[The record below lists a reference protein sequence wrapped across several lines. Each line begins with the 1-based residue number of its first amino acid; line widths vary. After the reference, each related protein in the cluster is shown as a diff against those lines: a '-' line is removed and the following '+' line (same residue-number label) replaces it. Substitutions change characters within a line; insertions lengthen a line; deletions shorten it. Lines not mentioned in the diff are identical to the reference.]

1 MAKFDFVKNLGL
13 IVTAAAI
20 FGAVTL
26 IFTSDAENIKP
37 PFGNNNKPE
46 SNFEASVV
54 IQGGNAQDNTIKVN
68 DVLTAIVSV
77 NQANNLKNFT
87 LSWID
92 VDSKDALTEEKLLDG
107 KCAIFED
114 NNDISEE
121 CQLNYQIQGGD
132 VNKTIQAKV
141 TFSENDQI
149 ISSIMSNQTRKVIE
163 SPVDM
168 SEYGGVINFTLIFL
182 LLLIVVILPYVYK
195 NNFNNPFTIP
205 AIILVLAILGLA
217 LFGVIS
223 LNNLIPTL
231 AIVVIIV
238 LQYYSTSTTNN

>member
-13 IVTAAAI
+13 IVTLSAI
-20 FGAVTL
+20 FGVATL
-26 IFTSDAENIKP
+26 IYTSNNDNMKT
-37 PFGNNNKPE
+37 PFGNNKKPE

-54 IQGGNAQDNTIKVN
+54 IQGGDAQENTIKVN

-77 NQANNLKNFT
+77 NQANNLKDFT

-141 TFSENDQI
+141 TFYEKDQI
-149 ISSIMSNQTRKVIE
+149 ISTIMSNQTRKVIE

-168 SEYGGVINFTLIFL
+168 SNIGGVVNFTLIFL

-195 NNFNNPFTIP
+195 NNLNNPLTIP
-205 AIILVLAILGLA
+205 GIILVLAILGLA
-217 LFGVIS
+217 VFGVIS

-231 AIVVIIV
+231 AIVVMIG
-238 LQYYSTSTTNN
+238 LNFYSTSTTK